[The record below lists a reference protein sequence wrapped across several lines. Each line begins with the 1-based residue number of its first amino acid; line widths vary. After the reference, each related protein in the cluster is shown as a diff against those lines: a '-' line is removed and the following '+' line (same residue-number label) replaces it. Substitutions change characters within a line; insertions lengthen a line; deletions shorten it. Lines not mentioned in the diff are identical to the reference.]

1 MLNMSLRDLVKEDK
15 KKSLRS
21 PRTLTRQQVKR
32 LKKRGYDAEREL
44 VQMFRVAGF
53 EALRIPVS
61 APSNEP
67 FPDVFAIKDDCI
79 IALEV
84 KSQERY
90 TYFKRKQINKLFSF
104 LEVHKYYPR
113 RYAVLASKFKYK
125 DWTFLIA
132 DKKRDY
138 SIRAGEGLTF
148 KKLIEIVQR

>member
-1 MLNMSLRDLVKEDK
+1 MSLRELAREDK
-15 KKSLRS
+15 KRSLRP
-21 PRTLTRQQVKR
+21 PRTLSRQQVRR

-44 VQMFRVAGF
+44 VQMFRRVGF

-67 FPDVFAIKDDCI
+67 FPDVFAVKGDCI
-79 IALEV
+79 IAFEV

-90 TYFKRKQINKLFSF
+90 TYFKRKQINKLFRF

-125 DWTFLIA
+125 DWTFQIV
-132 DKKRDY
+132 DKKQDY
-138 SIRAGEGLTF
+138 SIRAMEGLTL
-148 KKLIEIVQR
+148 KKLLEVIQA